1 MIGPAGGP
9 ETGQACGLNP
19 AALAPLPSPRSFALR
34 IEIGS
39 RRRPGTC
46 WTAVPTQS

>member
-9 ETGQACGLNP
+9 ETGQVCGLNP
-19 AALAPLPSPRSFALR
+19 AALAPPSPRLFVLR